1 MSMIKAFGIVG
12 VGTAG
17 ILVAGIF
24 ISKIMNAGFEWLF
37 GSLLGIFVIAG
48 AIALILKFR

>member
-1 MSMIKAFGIVG
+1 MSMIKAFGIAG

-24 ISKIMNAGFEWLF
+24 ISKIMNAGFEWFF
-37 GSLLGIFVIAG
+37 GSLLRIFVLGG